1 MASETVQCM
10 PACFR
15 RWPMALLA
23 AHFEHT
29 ELGAQADGAELWVA
43 HAVAVGA
50 DVGDSA
56 LGFVPTAVAA

>member
-1 MASETVQCM
+1 
-10 PACFR
+10 
-15 RWPMALLA
+15 MALLA